1 MDMSVKP
8 RLMRDV
14 VIETICAAA
23 RKDKNVL
30 FVSADLGAVALD
42 DLRRDLPNQFI
53 HAGIAEQHM
62 IDLAAGLA
70 LSGKKVFCY
79 AMAPFITARCYEQI
93 KCVLAVSASATIMRR

>member
-1 MDMSVKP
+1 MEAPAKP
-8 RLMRDV
+8 KLMRDV

-23 RKDKNVL
+23 RTDRNIL
-30 FVSADLGAVALD
+30 FVSADLGAQALD
-42 DLRRDLPNQFI
+42 DLRRALPQQFI
-53 HAGIAEQHM
+53 HAGISEQHM

-93 KCVLAVSASATIMRR
+93 KCVLASMNLPVTLIS